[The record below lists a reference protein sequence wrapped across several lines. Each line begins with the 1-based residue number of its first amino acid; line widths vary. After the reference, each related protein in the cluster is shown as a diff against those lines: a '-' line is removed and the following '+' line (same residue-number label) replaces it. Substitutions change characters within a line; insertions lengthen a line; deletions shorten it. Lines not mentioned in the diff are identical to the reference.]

1 MTLYI
6 GIFEELL
13 KIIIGHDI
21 VIHLL
26 INKLIVKYSSAEE
39 IKLDYYFL
47 CIPRIAPSY
56 NNSGTMTILY
66 RNYLNTLPLL
76 LFLK

>member
-1 MTLYI
+1 
-6 GIFEELL
+6 LL

-47 CIPRIAPSY
+47 CIPSIAPSY
-56 NNSGTMTILY
+56 NNIRTMAI
-66 RNYLNTLPLL
+66 
-76 LFLK
+76 

>member
-6 GIFEELL
+6 CIFEELL
-13 KIIIGHDI
+13 KIIIGHDN

-26 INKLIVKYSSAEE
+26 INKLIVKDSSAEE

-47 CIPRIAPSY
+47 CIPSIAPSY
-56 NNSGTMTILY
+56 NNIRTMAI
-66 RNYLNTLPLL
+66 
-76 LFLK
+76 